1 MPYFGA
7 SPSSELANLDI
18 NGQKL
23 ILDADADTS
32 ITSDTD
38 DQIDIEIAGADDFQ
52 FTANTFT
59 AQSGSTIAAQAL
71 TATTLTGS
79 GVLSIDDTT
88 DSTSGTSGSIHTDGG
103 LGVAKDIYV
112 GSQITIQNGSAGAPS
127 INLAGDT
134 DTGLYWTSQALA
146 YVTDTTERARFA
158 ASNLYLADTANA
170 NMTAANGGITI
181 NQTDADNEILS
192 LKSSDVSHSN
202 TGDTEADTYTYYKKY
217 SGTAGGLKE
226 SNQTEGIVALWH
238 DVVHD
243 TQQSAAASDTAVC
256 PYNVRAIVTADSYA
270 HDANVALFA
279 WRKTISGGS
288 SRNIVL
294 FDEDGDIHLD
304 GSTSAFDKDDDAL
317 LCRSFDL
324 ALADPKTIIKSEF
337 DNWTANHKEKLIEA
351 GILGH
356 IDPDNPAHYSYP
368 EQAVAGSPAS
378 DPSNP
383 PVLAKP
389 MINSTQL
396 QRLHNGAIWQQRLMF
411 ETLKEVAEELLPG
424 FASKLNERLESKHLP
439 ALPA

>member
-112 GSQITIQNGSAGAPS
+112 GSQITIQNGSAAAPS

>member
-7 SPSSELANLDI
+7 SPSSTLASADL
-18 NGQKL
+18 NGQAL
-23 ILDADADTS
+23 ILDADADTT
-32 ITSDTD
+32 ITADTD
-38 DQIDIEIAGADDFQ
+38 DQIDIRIAGADDFR
-52 FTANTFT
+52 FTANTLT
-59 AQSGSTIAAQAL
+59 ALSGSTIAAQAL

>member
-1 MPYFGA
+1 MPYIGTA
-7 SPSSELANLDI
+7 PSSELANLDI
-18 NGQKL
+18 NGQKF

-32 ITSDTD
+32 ITADTD
-38 DQIDIEIAGADDFQ
+38 DTIDIEIAGADDFQ

-59 AQSGSTIAAQAL
+59 AKSGSTIAAQAL
-71 TATTLTGS
+71 TGTTGIFSSDVTGLTLNATGDTAAGDDAAIGYTASEGLILTGQ
-79 GVLSIDDTT
+79 G
-88 DSTSGTSGSIHTDGG
+88 STND
-103 LGVAKDIYV
+103 
-112 GSQITIQNGSAGAPS
+112 ITIKNDADTNILKVATGTTVVDFATSVTVANDITVATAGEVF
-127 INLAGDT
+127 IG
-134 DTGLYWTSQALA
+134 
-146 YVTDTTERARFA
+146 
-158 ASNLYLADTANA
+158 DTAN
-170 NMTAANGGITI
+170 GQITTGLTL
-181 NQTDADNEILS
+181 NQGAADNEILS
-192 LKSSDVSHSN
+192 LKSSDVAHSN
-202 TGDTEADTYTYYKKY
+202 TGTTEADTYTFFKKY
-217 SGTAGGLKE
+217 SGTDGGLTV
-226 SNQTEGIVALWH
+226 NTNTENIIALWL

-243 TQQSAAASDTAVC
+243 TQQDAAASNTAVC
-256 PYNVRAIVTADSYA
+256 PYNVRAVITADSNA

-304 GSTSAFDKDDDAL
+304 GSTTAFDKEDDAL

-324 ALADPKTIIKSEF
+324 ALADPKSIIKSEF
-337 DNWTANHKEKLIEA
+337 DDWTINHKEKLVDA
-351 GILGH
+351 GILGR

-383 PVLAKP
+383 PVLGEP

-439 ALPA
+439 ALPV